1 MAPDPQSLTRR
12 QVLDLNTGKK
22 NVSVFT
28 NKAKK
33 IDSNLKKKREVQDKL
48 HKATE
53 ACRKRL
59 MSLEPRSFR

>member
-1 MAPDPQSLTRR
+1 MY
-12 QVLDLNTGKK
+12 DLNTGKK